1 MGSLINPQPI
11 TTFQQKIKDKKES
24 IYFSHQRA
32 PLGKSHD
39 QTPGLPKG
47 MDVINTTLGT
57 PTIRGSKNKGQEE
70 VGNTSYETGLN
81 MSLIYFLL
89 MM

>member
-1 MGSLINPQPI
+1 MSTLVNPQPI

-24 IYFSHQRA
+24 IYFSNQRA

-47 MDVINTTLGT
+47 MDIINTTFGT
-57 PTIRGSKNKGQEE
+57 PIIRGSKTKGWEE
-70 VGNTSYETGLN
+70 EGKHVV
-81 MSLIYFLL
+81 
-89 MM
+89 